1 MEFQS
6 SGGIMTEIKAYA
18 KVNLG
23 LDVLGRRENGYHDV
37 KMVMQSV
44 DLYDILTF
52 SVLEQPDIILESDS
66 TEIPLNED
74 NLIYRACRMVMDRY
88 ELQQGVRVQ
97 LVKNIPVA
105 AGMAGGST
113 DCAAAFRGMNELFS
127 LGMTQ
132 QEMRDMGVK
141 LGADVPYC
149 IMGGTA
155 LSEGIG
161 EVLTPL
167 TTLPACT
174 FLIAKPE
181 FGVSTAAVY
190 KALDAKKLTQSDH
203 PDIDGMVEG
212 LQKQSLSEVVSKM
225 GNILEKVTIPM
236 HPEIQEIK
244 AAMMSHGA
252 LNALMSGS
260 GPTVFGIFD
269 DSALAWEALE
279 ALADAGLARDLF
291 VVGGTKDEA

>member
-1 MEFQS
+1 
-6 SGGIMTEIKAYA
+6 
-18 KVNLG
+18 
-23 LDVLGRRENGYHDV
+23 
-37 KMVMQSV
+37 
-44 DLYDILTF
+44 
-52 SVLEQPDIILESDS
+52 
-66 TEIPLNED
+66 
-74 NLIYRACRMVMDRY
+74 
-88 ELQQGVRVQ
+88 
-97 LVKNIPVA
+97 
-105 AGMAGGST
+105 
-113 DCAAAFRGMNELFS
+113 MNELFS

-167 TTLPACT
+167 ATLPACT

-190 KALDAKKLTQSDH
+190 KALDAKELTKSDH

-279 ALADAGLARDLF
+279 ALSDAGLARDLF